1 MKCFQQKK
9 NLESGESFMEGFLIM
24 LLVFVYVSIGVLVI
38 LKCLSLKGT
47 GDYPSAV
54 VQVVGVLTWP
64 IILALATALAFKEA
78 SEERKMKK

>member
-1 MKCFQQKK
+1 M
-9 NLESGESFMEGFLIM
+9 ESGESFMEGFLIM

-38 LKCLSLKGT
+38 LKCLKGT
-47 GDYPSAV
+47 SNYPSAV

-64 IILALATALAFKEA
+64 IILALAAALAFKEA